1 MIRRPPRSTL
11 FPYTTLFRSDCQMGR
26 RSLRFTADSQFYLI
40 ITGQRQRTLRTGAGV
55 KRAGNL
61 DRIVVTQ
68 VPCESIHSFVRWNRF
83 HALDAIRP
91 FWGLLAFFFLFAG
104 KVPDDFA

>member
-1 MIRRPPRSTL
+1 M
-11 FPYTTLFRSDCQMGR
+11 QR
-26 RSLRFTADSQFYLI
+26 RSLRFAADNQLHLI
-40 ITGQRQRTLRTGAGV
+40 ITGQRQRTLGSSARI
-55 KRAGNL
+55 KCAGNL

-68 VPCESIHSFVRWNRF
+68 VPRESIHSFIGWNRF

-91 FWGLLAFFFLFAG
+91 FWRLFAFFFLFAG